1 MKKFLLS
8 VAITGL
14 TFGVSAQNIK
24 LPAPQKTGGK
34 PLMEVLNE
42 RESNRAFANKDLS
55 DQTLSNLL
63 WAAWGFN
70 RENKRTAPSSRDRQ
84 EIDVYVLLKKGTY
97 IYDAKA
103 NTLIEISK
111 KDLRSFAGTQEFVAS
126 APVNLVYVCNK
137 NKISGKDDQALIEAT
152 YANTGFIAQNVYLF
166 CASDGLSC
174 VIRAMIDKAELST
187 QLKLKKDQMIT
198 LSQTVGYPAK

>member
-8 VAITGL
+8 VAIAGL
-14 TFGVSAQNIK
+14 GFGVSAQNIK
-24 LPAPQKTGGK
+24 LPTPQKTGGK

-42 RESNRAFANKDLS
+42 RQSNRAFANKDLS

-103 NTLIEISK
+103 NTLIEVSK

-174 VIRAMIDKAELST
+174 VIRAMIDKAELGT

>member
-24 LPAPQKTGGK
+24 LPAPKKTGGK

-103 NTLIEISK
+103 NILIEVSK

>member
-8 VAITGL
+8 VAIAGL
-14 TFGVSAQNIK
+14 AFGASAQNIK
-24 LPAPQKTGGK
+24 LPAPQKMGGK

-55 DQTLSNLL
+55 NQTLSNLL

-103 NTLIEISK
+103 NTLIEVSK

>member
-8 VAITGL
+8 VAIAGL
-14 TFGVSAQNIK
+14 SFGASAQNIK
-24 LPAPQKTGGK
+24 LPTPQKTGGK

-42 RESNRAFANKDLS
+42 RQSNRAFANKDLS

-103 NTLIEISK
+103 NTLIEVSK

-187 QLKLKKDQMIT
+187 QLKLKKDQLIT

>member
-8 VAITGL
+8 AAIAGL
-14 TFGVSAQNIK
+14 SIGASAQNIK
-24 LPAPQKTGGK
+24 LPTPQKTGGK

-42 RESNRAFANKDLS
+42 RQSNRAFANKDLS

-103 NTLIEISK
+103 NTLVEVSK

-187 QLKLKKDQMIT
+187 QLKLKKDQLIT

>member
-103 NTLIEISK
+103 NTLIEVSK

>member
-8 VAITGL
+8 VAIAGL
-14 TFGVSAQNIK
+14 TFGASAQNIK

-42 RESNRAFANKDLS
+42 RQSSRAFANKDLS

-63 WAAWGFN
+63 WAAWGYN

-103 NTLIEISK
+103 NTLIEVSK

>member
-14 TFGVSAQNIK
+14 AFGVSAQNIK

-103 NTLIEISK
+103 NTLIEVSK